1 MSRFRLHH
9 FSSVTWTL
17 AAPPNSTT
25 SDITRANIP
34 LLTTNLCSS
43 NLVFQLIP
51 LPVHQSQLV
60 LQPNGTST
68 FSLPKAPHCVFTSLP
83 VQFKCSGFSP
93 HHLSVNFLA
102 ALSFC
107 RTTWKPDTVNTSTWM
122 NPVTMLL
129 FFPYTCTWTAN
140 IYLKASL
147 PSTVPSIFCL
157 QKLVLYMRL
166 VLLVI
171 FYR

>member
-51 LPVHQSQLV
+51 LPVYQSQLV

-129 FFPYTCTWTAN
+129 FFSPIPVLGQL
-140 IYLKASL
+140 IY
-147 PSTVPSIFCL
+147 IW
-157 QKLVLYMRL
+157 KLLCQALFQVFFAYKNS
-166 VLLVI
+166 
-171 FYR
+171 FYIWG

>member
-1 MSRFRLHH
+1 MSIFLLHH

-17 AAPPNSTT
+17 AAPTNSTT
-25 SDITRANIP
+25 SDITGANIP

-60 LQPNGTST
+60 LQPSGTST
-68 FSLPKAPHCVFTSLP
+68 FSLPKSPRSVFASLP

-107 RTTWKPDTVNTSTWM
+107 RTTWKPDI
-122 NPVTMLL
+122 VTQLL
-129 FFPYTCTWTAN
+129 GWIRLPCFFFPYTCTWTAN

-147 PSTVPSIFCL
+147 PGTVPSIFCL
-157 QKLVLYMRL
+157 QKLILYMRL